1 MASFVHDLWES
12 IFTPGPTPTLL
23 VATNATFAA
32 LQVVLAGMLYAT
44 LSVHFVVLS
53 ALCAGLWA
61 AINWFARELQE
72 HQRREEAQKRR
83 ALAAR
88 HHPRPPT
95 PPGESETEVE
105 ATRSTASLR
114 RAPPPPPLPLPLP
127 LPVVAAAAG
136 GDAEAAEAAAG
147 LKRRLVEETLPSP
160 SQGLKSGVS
169 TEDEWEKVSENE
181 NEKDK

>member
-61 AINWFARELQE
+61 AINWFARELQQ

-95 PPGESETEVE
+95 PGESETEVE

-114 RAPPPPPLPLPLP
+114 RAPPPLPLP

-136 GDAEAAEAAAG
+136 GDAEPAEAAAG
-147 LKRRLVEETLPSP
+147 LKRRLVEETLPSLG
-160 SQGLKSGVS
+160 QGLKSGVS